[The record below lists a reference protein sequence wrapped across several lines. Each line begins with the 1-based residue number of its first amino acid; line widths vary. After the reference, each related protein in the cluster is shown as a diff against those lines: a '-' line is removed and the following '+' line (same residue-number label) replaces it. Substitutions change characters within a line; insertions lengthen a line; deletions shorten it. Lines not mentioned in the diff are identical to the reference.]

1 MKKKEFLDAKESAL
15 RSLQD
20 ACAEQKVDEGVLPIL
35 GLINGIEGFYTSS
48 SCAGRIV
55 LLEIPQIGDK
65 RGATFLG
72 VWHRTIEPKELK
84 AAAVKATTGLLWLL
98 AQAPILH
105 IGAQTLEL
113 ADRMVKTAISCGFK
127 NSAVKSTGKKI
138 MIEICSTERLDAPI
152 GRDGCL
158 FCKEEYLSLL
168 VEISN
173 EVIERSQKKIGR
185 FAKKIGK
192 FDDFLGKLTK
202 HLYIM
207 LIY

>member
-1 MKKKEFLDAKESAL
+1 MGKKEFFDAKERAL
-15 RSLQD
+15 KSLEE
-20 ACAEQKVDEGVLPIL
+20 ACAEQKVDGGVLQIL
-35 GLINGIEGFYTSS
+35 ELINGIEGFYTSS

-72 VWHRTIEPKELK
+72 VWHRTIEPEELMD
-84 AAAVKATTGLLWLL
+84 ASTKATNGLLWLL

-113 ADRMVKTAISCGFK
+113 ADTMVKTATSCGFK
-127 NSAVKSTGKKI
+127 NSAVKSTGKKV
-138 MIEICSTERLDAPI
+138 MMEICSTERLDAPI

-158 FCKEEYLSLL
+158 FCEEEYLCLL

-173 EVIERSQKKIGR
+173 EVIERSGKKLGR
-185 FAKKIGK
+185 FAKKLGK
-192 FDDFLGKLTK
+192 FYDFP
-202 HLYIM
+202 
-207 LIY
+207 

>member
-1 MKKKEFLDAKESAL
+1 MEKKEFLGAKESAL
-15 RSLQD
+15 KSLED
-20 ACAEQKVDEGVLPIL
+20 ACAEQKVDEGVLQIL
-35 GLINGIEGFYTSS
+35 DLINGIEGYYTSS

-55 LLEIPQIGDK
+55 LLQIPQIGDK

-84 AAAVKATTGLLWLL
+84 AAATKATKGLLWLL

-113 ADRMVKTAISCGFK
+113 ADTMVKTAISCGFK

-138 MIEICSTERLDAPI
+138 RIEICSTERLDAPI

-158 FCKEEYLSLL
+158 FCEEEHLSLL

-173 EVIERSQKKIGR
+173 EVIERSGKKMAL
-185 FAKKIGK
+185 FAKKIENSTI
-192 FDDFLGKLTK
+192 F
-202 HLYIM
+202 HEN
-207 LIY
+207 

>member
-15 RSLQD
+15 KSLED
-20 ACAEQKVDEGVLPIL
+20 ASAEQKVDEGVLPIL
-35 GLINGIEGFYTSS
+35 SLINGIEGFYTSS

-65 RGATFLG
+65 RGAMFLG

-84 AAAVKATTGLLWLL
+84 AAATKATTGLLWLL

-113 ADRMVKTAISCGFK
+113 ADRLVKTAISCGFK
-127 NSAVKSTGKKI
+127 NSSVKSTGKKI
-138 MIEICSTERLDAPI
+138 RIEICSTERLDAPI

-158 FCKEEYLSLL
+158 FCEKEYLSLL

-185 FAKKIGK
+185 FAKKLENSTI
-192 FDDFLGKLTK
+192 F
-202 HLYIM
+202 HEN
-207 LIY
+207 

>member
-1 MKKKEFLDAKESAL
+1 MEKKEFLDAKESAL
-15 RSLQD
+15 KSLED

-35 GLINGIEGFYTSS
+35 DLINGIEGFYTSS

-84 AAAVKATTGLLWLL
+84 AAATKATKGLLWLL

-113 ADRMVKTAISCGFK
+113 ADKMVKTAISCGFK

-138 MIEICSTERLDAPI
+138 RIEICSTERLDAPI

-158 FCKEEYLSLL
+158 FCEEEYLSLL

-173 EVIERSQKKIGR
+173 EVIERSRKKIGSICQKSRKIRR
-185 FAKKIGK
+185 F
-192 FDDFLGKLTK
+192 F
-202 HLYIM
+202 YEN
-207 LIY
+207 